1 LFRAIAVVILGNSF
15 GMELAQPFRYF
26 PLRRVLLP
34 SDGQNG
40 TCSAV
45 AGLSSSPCASSLGET
60 ESTVK

>member
-1 LFRAIAVVILGNSF
+1 VILGNPF

-40 TCSAV
+40 TCSSLT
-45 AGLSSSPCASSLGET
+45 GLPSSPCALSLGRT